1 MQPINYQPLEG
12 MNNAWK
18 EVVKSSFNGHGYLV
32 GGIIVLISSLLLIFQ
47 GLGLLILL
55 PYLVFIG
62 RRVLTFEDSIWRQF
76 AEVNN
81 FKVQPRLEVTAI
93 VPPTMVKAG
102 NSRTNSEGVSG
113 MVGQTA
119 FDIFWFEFT
128 IGSGKNSHS
137 FSTTIIRLDINAQ
150 LPYLFL
156 RAKKGLTE
164 GDTSSLKEKL
174 KLEGDFNK
182 FFTVYAEQNSEVD
195 DLVILTPDVMQFLI
209 SQDPEYNIEFYTS
222 SLYIIADGD
231 LRRPQSL
238 PGLYNFSLKLYNQ
251 IIQNLP
257 MSAIDKAHPDIASSP
272 QEVIAGVQN

>member
-1 MQPINYQPLEG
+1 MQPINYQSLEG

-18 EVVKSSFNGHGYLV
+18 VVVKSSFNGHGYLV

-76 AEVNN
+76 AAVNN
-81 FKVQPRLEVTAI
+81 FKVQPRLVVAAM
-93 VPPTMVKAG
+93 VPPTMLKAG

-113 MVGQTA
+113 MAGQTA

-137 FSTTIIRLDINAQ
+137 FPTTIIRLDINAQ

-156 RAKKGLTE
+156 RAKKGLTI

-174 KLEGDFNK
+174 KLEGDFNN

-209 SQDPEYNIEFYTS
+209 SQDPEYNIEFYTN

-231 LRRPQSL
+231 LRRLQNL

-251 IIQNLP
+251 IMQNLP
-257 MSAIDKAHPDIASSP
+257 MSAIDKAHPGIASSP